1 MFKKKPI
8 EIKNNIMLKKV
19 ISKENKKHHALRI
32 VNIMILLI
40 LIAIFSFI
48 VCELFRAQA
57 LPTKYTLTILF
68 TFIGIVLISG
78 LISYKSKNRLIK
90 IFLMLIV
97 TLTSLG
103 TLYSTI
109 YINTSDAEIIIA
121 EVLNEN

>member
-32 VNIMILLI
+32 VNIMILLV

-48 VCELFRAQA
+48 TCELFRAQV
-57 LPTKYTLTILF
+57 LPIKYTLTILF
-68 TFIGIVLISG
+68 TFIGIILISG

-109 YINTSDAEIIIA
+109 YINTPNAEIIIA